1 MKLITLH
8 KQYYIK
14 LLTLVG
20 ACVAVAVVTTAVLT
34 SVSYASSSG
43 FERGLSVPFSDATP
57 TIPQSTSPLLDKE
70 IAVLTGQG
78 ILSARAWQAIHV
90 QSVLAQTD
98 LVSKVKTALGSAFAG
113 VWFEPAAAQLHVGVT
128 SNASRRVAEGVL
140 AREAPAGDA
149 TVTPVRSTIAQLVI
163 TQKRWNHKLARLF
176 RREEV
181 ETGLD
186 PQRNTVSVILG
197 SAVPSRERTA
207 LKHEAAVSAVNVD
220 VTVTPSSTLR
230 MKTEAKTECKTWAV
244 GKAYCNPSI
253 TSGVTILT
261 KKKPECT
268 AGPIGINEKK
278 ERVLIT
284 AGHCIEKEGEEWSA
298 INKAE
303 KESVIGRAKKFVN
316 GSEKEGGKLGDYGE
330 ISIEK
335 AWQTGNAEHPVFAV
349 TARWKV
355 MNEKKEENSYPVV
368 GEQTPQV
375 GNTACL
381 VGQTTGESC
390 GKVSML
396 NVTNTAGGRFREGLV
411 SVESAES
418 AGGDSGGP
426 WLFLTEKEEIFMQ
439 GSHVGKTGGVP
450 VFEPLKQPVEKAAAG
465 SLEGLSL
472 TLLTKA
478 NE

>member
-1 MKLITLH
+1 MKVAI
-8 KQYYIK
+8 
-14 LLTLVG
+14 LTLM
-20 ACVAVAVVTTAVLT
+20 CVAVAVATSAVLT
-34 SVSYASSSG
+34 SVSYASNRG
-43 FERGLSVPFSDATP
+43 FEEALSTPFSSR
-57 TIPQSTSPLLDKE
+57 TIPAPTGSLLKEE
-70 IAVLTGQG
+70 IAVLMNRG
-78 ILSARAWQAIHV
+78 IGSARAWQDIHV
-90 QSVLAQTD
+90 QGEIAQTD
-98 LVSKVKTALGSAFAG
+98 LVSKVETTLGSTFAG
-113 VWFEPAAAQLHVGVT
+113 VWFDPAAARFHVGVT
-128 SNASRRVAEGVL
+128 SNASKRAAERVL
-140 AREAPAGDA
+140 AREAPAGNV
-149 TVTPVRSTIAQLVI
+149 TVTPVRSTIAQLIV

-176 RREEV
+176 RIEEV

-186 PQRNTVSVILG
+186 PQRNMVSVILG
-197 SAVPSRERTA
+197 SAVPSRERIA
-207 LKHEAAVSAVNVD
+207 LKHEAAVSAVKVV
-220 VTVTPSSTLR
+220 VTVAARSKRRMTP
-230 MKTEAKTECKTWAV
+230 EAKTECKTWTTS
-244 GKAYCNPSI
+244 KAYCNPSI
-253 TSGVTILT
+253 TPGVTILT

-268 AGPIGINEKK
+268 AGPVGINAKK

-316 GSEKEGGKLGDYGE
+316 GSEKEGGKLGDYAE

-355 MNEKKEENSYPVV
+355 MNAKKEENSYPVV

-381 VGQTTGESC
+381 VGQNTGESC
-390 GKVSML
+390 GQVKML
-396 NVTNTAGGRFREGLV
+396 NVTNSALGRFREGLV
-411 SVESAES
+411 SVEPAES
-418 AGGDSGGP
+418 TGGDSGGP

-439 GSHVGKTGGVP
+439 GSHVGKSGGIP

-472 TLLTKA
+472 KLLTKA